1 VNKAYKDLSDG
12 FVKIGQAFKDISQDV
27 ENPPGVKVLVM
38 QIAEKMNLG
47 DANLVEAI
55 GFLKFCVNNDDPDMK
70 KLAKELSGATAEEPK
85 ESEESKESK
94 AE

>member
-1 VNKAYKDLSDG
+1 MNKAYKDLSDG
-12 FVKIGQAFKDISQDV
+12 FVKIGQAFRDISQDV
-27 ENPPGVKVLVM
+27 ENPPGIKVLVM

-47 DANLVEAI
+47 DENLVEAI

-70 KLAKELSGATAEEPK
+70 KLAKELSGAEPEEPK
-85 ESEESKESK
+85 EPVEESE